1 MTWNP
6 AVPAGTDLVSQGDD
20 VIREMKLDIQTALTA
35 TEGPPLSQD
44 GGVFPGSDP
53 SNPLYHYRGL
63 KGNTADR
70 PTPEN
75 YGLYFNTDTNTIQRS
90 NGTIWEDIVASGF
103 TPGTSTDNALAR
115 FDGVDGALQNSG
127 VILDDANNMSGI
139 NDLDVIDDATIGGDT
154 TMNGAVIITGTTGH
168 NVTEEFAFE
177 VWNEHNRPSGTSV
190 GVGGVA
196 ISAES
201 GTVSETTTTPQD
213 IGVTA
218 TLDTRGNPVFVGCTC
233 DASSGGFSFRDPA
246 PYAANSGGVIAL
258 RRDGTIIYQTSF
270 LAGEPAGG
278 SAVADLPPSSIWTI
292 DDIGAGTNRDYD
304 CTINVNAAG
313 SGSSS
318 ITAQDVKVIAFEL

>member
-6 AVPAGTDLVSQGDD
+6 AVPAGTDLVSEGDD

-35 TEGPPLSQD
+35 TEGAPLNQD
-44 GGVFPGSDP
+44 GGVFPGDDP
-53 SNPLYHYRGL
+53 ANPLYHYRGL
-63 KGNTADR
+63 KGSTADR

-115 FDGVDGALQNSG
+115 FDGVNGALQNSG

-139 NDLDVIDDATIGGDT
+139 NDLDVIDDVTIGGTT
-154 TMNGAVIITGTTGH
+154 TMNGPVVITGTSGH
-168 NVTEEFAFE
+168 SVTEEFAFE
-177 VWNEHNRPSGTSV
+177 CWVEHDRPAGTSV
-190 GVGGVA
+190 GIGGIA

-201 GTVSETTTTPQD
+201 GTVSETTDTPQD

-218 TLDTRGNPVFVGCTC
+218 TLDTKGNPVFVGLTC
-233 DASSGGFSFRDPA
+233 DESSGSISFRDPA
-246 PYAANSGGVIAL
+246 PYAANSGGVVQL
-258 RRDGTIIYQTSF
+258 RRDNTVIYQTSF
-270 LAGEPAGG
+270 LAAEPAAG
-278 SAVADLPPSSIWTI
+278 SKVADYPPSCFWFI
-292 DDIGAGTNRDYD
+292 DNVAAGNNYDYD
-304 CTINVNAAG
+304 CTIATNAAG

-318 ITAQDVKVIAFEL
+318 ITAQDVMVIAFEL

>member
-1 MTWNP
+1 MTWNVS
-6 AVPAGTDLVSQGDD
+6 VPAGTDLVSQGDD
-20 VIREMKLDIQTALTA
+20 VIREMKLDLTTALTA
-35 TEGPPLSQD
+35 TEGAPLSQD
-44 GGVFPGSDP
+44 AGSFPGDDP
-53 SNPLYHYRGL
+53 VNPLYHYRGL
-63 KGNTADR
+63 KGSTADR

-103 TPGTSTDNALAR
+103 TPGTSTDNAIAR

-127 VILDDANNMSGI
+127 VLIDDANNMSGI
-139 NDLDVIDDATIGGDT
+139 NDLSVIDDGDFGGSLSVG
-154 TMNGAVIITGTTGH
+154 GAVIITGTSGH
-168 NVTEEFAFE
+168 SVTEEFSME
-177 VWNEHNRPSGTSV
+177 VWTEHNRPSGTSV

-233 DASSGGFSFRDPA
+233 DASSGGFAFRDPA
-246 PYAANSGGVIAL
+246 PYAANSGGEIQL
-258 RRDGTIIYQTSF
+258 RRNGIVIFQFNFIAD
-270 LAGEPAGG
+270 EPAAG
-278 SAVADLPPSSIWTI
+278 SKAVDYPPSAMWTL

-304 CTINVNAAG
+304 CTISVNAAG